1 MQLTSA
7 LVRIASELSMEKS
20 STGSH
25 EDHAERHAEQAGSHA
40 VVHVDGRLRRSTT

>member
-40 VVHVDGRLRRSTT
+40 VHVDGRLRRSTT